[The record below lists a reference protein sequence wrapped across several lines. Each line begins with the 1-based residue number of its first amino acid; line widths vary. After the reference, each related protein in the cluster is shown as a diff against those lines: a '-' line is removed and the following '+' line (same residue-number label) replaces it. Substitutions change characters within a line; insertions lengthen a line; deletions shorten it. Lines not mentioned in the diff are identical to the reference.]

1 MAVDTFQ
8 LIIISVICWIIF
20 LFFLYRFMER
30 SESRRIRL
38 IFPVAVV
45 FIIAITGSLL
55 ASLFDGAVVAF
66 MLTIPL
72 PALAIFTLL
81 PVIQTIIDW
90 KGKGRDIAAISVC
103 YSIVFFWY
111 FALSNLGGVDMIFFT
126 IFSPIPT
133 DNLLLKM
140 FIVILFNYAELVAI
154 AGLIIVVPCF
164 LVYDYSS
171 RK

>member
-1 MAVDTFQ
+1 MAVDSFQ

-20 LFFLYRFMER
+20 LFFLFRFMER
-30 SESRRIRL
+30 SESRRNRF

-55 ASLFDGAVVAF
+55 AVLFDGAVVAF

-72 PALAIFTLL
+72 PTLAIFTVL
-81 PVIQTIIDW
+81 PVIQTTIDW
-90 KGKGRDIAAISVC
+90 KGKGKDIAAFSVC
-103 YSIVFFWY
+103 YSIVFFLY
-111 FALSNLGGVDMIFFT
+111 FALSNFSGVDMIFLT
-126 IFSPIPT
+126 IFSPLPT

-154 AGLIIVVPCF
+154 AGLIIAVPCF
-164 LVYDYSS
+164 LVYYYSS
-171 RK
+171 RR

>member
-1 MAVDTFQ
+1 MAFDSFQ
-8 LIIISVICWIIF
+8 LLIISVICWIIF
-20 LFFLYRFMER
+20 LFFLYRSMER

-55 ASLFDGAVVAF
+55 TSLFDGAVVAF
-66 MLTIPL
+66 ILTIPL
-72 PALAIFTLL
+72 PTLAIFTLL

-90 KGKGRDIAAISVC
+90 KGKGKDIAAFSVC

-111 FALSNLGGVDMIFFT
+111 FALSNLGGTDMIFLT
-126 IFSPIPT
+126 IFSPLPT

-140 FIVILFNYAELVAI
+140 LIVILFNYAELIAI
-154 AGLIIVVPCF
+154 AGLIIAVPFF
-164 LVYDYSS
+164 LVYHYNG
-171 RK
+171 RR